1 MWCPAITHP
10 GFNPSQ
16 LQSIPA
22 PAHGHGEK
30 LSGRGH
36 GHHSGTGRGSAGAR
50 ESRVSPGVLRPTVPS
65 SDLPL
70 PTRGPARPSRRH
82 RDLSLVL
89 SAAAAT
95 PSGTG
100 GGSGESIAGAA
111 RDTDTGSSGAQTRD
125 GPRTARGWPRPAEPR
140 GLRGR
145 AEPCPVRRLLRGDRK
160 SVV

>member
-1 MWCPAITHP
+1 MWCPGITHP

-145 AEPCPVRRLLRGDRK
+145 AEP
-160 SVV
+160 